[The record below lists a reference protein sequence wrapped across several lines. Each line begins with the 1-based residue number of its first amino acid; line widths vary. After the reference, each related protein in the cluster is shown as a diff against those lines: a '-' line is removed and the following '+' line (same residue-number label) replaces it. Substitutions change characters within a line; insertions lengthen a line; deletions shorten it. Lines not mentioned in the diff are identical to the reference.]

1 MATGPIG
8 RRTFLQVAGIGGAAA
23 VLAGCTSRPGGVSAG
38 STTTSAGSAIAAT
51 SAGSATTASTG
62 PPDYRA
68 LAGKLSGP
76 LFTPG
81 DAGYVNAAL
90 SYNPRFDGRRPA
102 AVARCGTPA
111 DVQACVSFAARS
123 RIPFAARSGGHSYA
137 GYSTPDGALVA
148 DLGGMSAV
156 SVQPDGTAMVGA
168 GARLIDV
175 YAGLAAAGR
184 ALPGGSCPSVGI
196 AGLTLGGGVGVLG
209 RKYGLTCDRLTG
221 ATVVTADGTQH
232 AVSAS
237 DDPDVFW
244 ALRGGGGGNVGVV
257 TSLLFDTVPAPGL
270 TVFLLGF
277 PAGSAGEVLGGW
289 QHWITSAPDEVWANC
304 NITGGNPSTCTISGC
319 FVGSATTLNPMLD
332 SLVRATGA
340 RPSYR
345 TVREQSYLDA
355 MRYFGGCASQTIA
368 GCHLEIDGGKLGR
381 EAFAASSRILAA
393 PLADP
398 SAVAGVCDGHPDLH
412 LIFDGLGGAIG
423 RIAPEATAF
432 PHRAAVAT
440 VQIYQKTVA
449 ANGSAATSTV
459 NRVRDELTPMLGAG
473 GYVNYIDAAM
483 PNWGQAYYG
492 ANLGR
497 LRDLARRVDPDGL
510 FSFAQAVR
518 DA

>member
-1 MATGPIG
+1 MA
-8 RRTFLQVAGIGGAAA
+8 
-23 VLAGCTSRPGGVSAG
+23 
-38 STTTSAGSAIAAT
+38 
-51 SAGSATTASTG
+51 ATTASTGPNG

-68 LAGKLSGP
+68 LAGKLSGR
-76 LFTPG
+76 LLTPA
-81 DAGYVNAAL
+81 DAGYATAAL
-90 SYNPRFDGRRPA
+90 SYNPRFDGRRPG
-102 AVARCGTPA
+102 AVARCATPA
-111 DVQACVSFAARS
+111 DVQACVSFAAQA

-156 SVQPDGTAMVGA
+156 SVRPDGTAVVGA

-184 ALPGGSCPSVGI
+184 CLPGGSCPSVGI

-221 ATVVTADGTQH
+221 ATVVTADGLPHT
-232 AVSAS
+232 VSAAN
-237 DDPDVFW
+237 DPDLFW

-277 PAGSAGEVLGGW
+277 PVGSAAEVLGGW
-289 QHWITSAPDEVWANC
+289 QHWITAAPDEVWANC
-304 NITGGNPSTCTISGC
+304 HITGGSPSTCTISGC
-319 FVGSATTLNPMLD
+319 FVGSATALNPMLD

-345 TVREQSYLDA
+345 TVREQGYLDG
-355 MRYFGGCASQTIA
+355 MRHFAGCAAQTIA
-368 GCHLEIDGGKLGR
+368 GCHLEIDGGQLGR

-398 SAVAGVCDGHPDLH
+398 SAVARVCDGHADLH

-423 RIAPEATAF
+423 RTAPDATAF
-432 PHRAAVAT
+432 PHRGAVAT
-440 VQIYQKTVA
+440 VQIYQKTVV

-459 NRVRDELTPMLGAG
+459 NQIRDDLTPMLGSG

-492 ANLGR
+492 SNLGR

-510 FSFAQAVR
+510 FTFAQAVR
-518 DA
+518 NG